1 MKLVYYK
8 AAVSLLVTF
17 SIANLFPMSVHAQTA
32 SKTAADSSSSTR
44 AKVEDHQSSFLED
57 PFITEYRRKFFSV
70 FQGKTAEFEGGMSEL
85 DMMLQ
90 KNPDDARA
98 LVWRGNGLMVRAGL
112 LKLRG
117 KGEEGKR
124 LLQESRKE
132 MDRAVSISPDD
143 VNIIAMRAVTVHMM
157 GMYWKNED
165 IPAGSWEAL
174 IADLEKTRK
183 LIGGERFKQISV
195 HARGEILT
203 ELANGYKRVGK
214 MKQANTLWRET
225 LLLAPDSRYSRMAEK
240 ALAEPDKSKKKAR
253 Q

>member
-1 MKLVYYK
+1 LAVYG
-8 AAVSLLVTF
+8 
-17 SIANLFPMSVHAQTA
+17 IANLTPTRAQTA
-32 SKTAADSSSSTR
+32 PKPTADAPTQNS
-44 AKVEDHQSSFLED
+44 AKNEDHQSSFLED

-70 FQGKTAEFEGGMSEL
+70 FQGKTQEFESGMAEL
-85 DMMLQ
+85 DAMLQ

-117 KGEEGKR
+117 NVDEGKR

-157 GMYWKNED
+157 GLYWKNEEM
-165 IPAGSWEAL
+165 PAESWEAL
-174 IADLEKTRK
+174 IADLEKTRR
-183 LIGGERFKQISV
+183 LIGKERFKKISV

-203 ELANGYKRVGK
+203 ELANGYKRTGK
-214 MKQANTLWRET
+214 IKQANALWKET
-225 LLLAPDSRYSRMAEK
+225 LRLAPDSRYARMAEK
-240 ALAEPDKSKKKAR
+240 ALAEPETSKKKVG